1 MSYGVHI
8 ERRTAPTSE
17 STITLK
23 EWHAYIESSPDLE
36 VIDAW
41 EQANP
46 LTGEVIRV
54 PGDGIAVWN
63 GLGTGKA
70 VHFDYRL
77 GQISTGNP
85 DDRVIAKMKEIAHEL
100 DARVIGD
107 EGEEY

>member
-36 VIDAW
+36 IIDAW
-41 EQANP
+41 EQTNS
-46 LTGEVIRV
+46 LTGEVIHI

-63 GLGTGKA
+63 GLGDREA
-70 VHFDYRL
+70 VYFNYGIGR
-77 GQISTGNP
+77 ISTGNP
-85 DDRVIAKMKEIAHEL
+85 NNRIIAKMKEIAQAL